1 MKKLIFILCLFL
13 SVPLLKAQD
22 VNSVNSTMNN
32 FRLSML
38 PDIMDVDSP
47 KFAATYDGT
56 PFLEKEWQP
65 GSVTLISGEI
75 KKYSMRY
82 FVYGE
87 QIWLKNEADSTYTLN
102 LSDKIAGITI
112 GNRHF
117 IYTDY
122 VTGNRSGTGILEVM
136 YNGAGCK
143 LLNLHTCQLEKGRP
157 ANGYQEK
164 EKDKF
169 QHKEVLYYQLDEQE
183 ASVLPRSKKEFLS
196 VFGDKA
202 SLIGKYF
209 KDNKLKMKPE
219 DLIKVFTYYDEIK

>member
-1 MKKLIFILCLFL
+1 MKKIIFILCLFL

-32 FRLSML
+32 FRLNML
-38 PDIMDVDSP
+38 PDAIDVDSP
-47 KFAATYDGT
+47 KFTATYDGT
-56 PFLEKEWQP
+56 PFLEKEWQS
-65 GSVTLISGEI
+65 GSVTLISGKV
-75 KKYSMRY
+75 KKYTMRY

-87 QIWLKNEADSTYTLN
+87 QIWLKNEADSTYILN
-102 LSDKIAGITI
+102 LSDKITGITI

-122 VTGNRSGTGILEVM
+122 VTGNKSATGILEVI
-136 YNGAGCK
+136 YKGAGSR
-143 LLNLHTCQLEKGRP
+143 LLSLHTCQLEKGRP

-169 QHKEVLYYQLDEQE
+169 QHKDVLYYQLDEQE
-183 ASVLPRSKKEFLS
+183 ALALPRSKKEFLS
-196 VFGDKA
+196 IFGDKA
-202 SLIGKYF
+202 NVIAKYV

-219 DLIKVFTYYDEIK
+219 DLTKIFAYYDEIK

>member
-1 MKKLIFILCLFL
+1 MKKLILILCLFL

-38 PDIMDVDSP
+38 PDAMDVDSP

-65 GSVTLISGEI
+65 GNVTLISGEV
-75 KKYSMRY
+75 KKYAMRY

-87 QIWLKNEADSTYTLN
+87 QIWLKNDADSTYTLN
-102 LSDKIAGITI
+102 LSDKIADITI

-122 VTGNRSGTGILEVM
+122 VTGNKSKTGILEII
-136 YNGAGCK
+136 YNGTAGK

-196 VFGDKA
+196 IFGDKA
-202 SLIGKYF
+202 HVIGKYI

-219 DLIKVFTYYDEIK
+219 DLTKVFAYYDEIK